1 MANNEFKPFA
11 TAAGANVTPQSDWEN
26 LPALFSGF
34 TSGKASSAQINKALR
49 QASFISA
56 ALAQFVADKS
66 NSDVIDNGDFS
77 GFVARLS
84 ALITAGDNL
93 YLRKDQNGADIPN
106 KPLFR
111 ENAGIT
117 ALLNEKASSNSVL
130 LLKGPIGTSDLD
142 TLGGPSYQG
151 RWTQGATA
159 NATIGRHYPTVS
171 AGSLDV
177 IYNAVA
183 GYGTVQIYTTHISN
197 RIFIRS
203 KPLTADPWSNWV
215 EVWTSG
221 NLTNP
226 ATLDTAQ
233 TFLAMQLFKSNQTP
247 VRILASNPGEPVFI
261 PFYDSNG
268 TTRRGWIGFGSTNNG
283 TIQINND
290 ATGASFQLLDNGRVR
305 LTPQIGQGAFVGN
318 NQIWDADNLKN
329 PLKSDD
335 LAGMPLPFP
344 GAVAPAGWLKCNGQ
358 SFDKTLYPVLASRYP
373 SGVLPDLRG
382 EFVRGWDDGRG
393 VDTGRALLSA
403 QSDAIRNIT
412 GRFNPG
418 GNGVSA
424 DSELFTAGPWGQAS
438 NGGAAGDSALITF
451 DASKVVPVANENRPR
466 NIAFNYIVRAA

>member
-1 MANNEFKPFA
+1 MTIERGQEG
-11 TAAGANVTPQSDWEN
+11 TAARIWSAND
-26 LPALFSGF
+26 
-34 TSGKASSAQINKALR
+34 I
-49 QASFISA
+49 A
-56 ALAQFVADKS
+56 A
-66 NSDVIDNGDFS
+66 NMM
-77 GFVARLS
+77 
-84 ALITAGDNL
+84 TAGTL
-93 YLRKDQNGADIPN
+93 SYLKGDIDGKLAKDQNGADIPN

-117 ALLNEKASSNSVL
+117 ALLNEKANSNSVL
-130 LLKGPIGTSDLD
+130 LLKGPIGTADLD

-159 NATIGRHYPTVS
+159 NATIARHYPIVS

-221 NLTNP
+221 NLPNP

-247 VRILASNPGEPVFI
+247 VRILAPNPGDPVFI

-268 TTRRGWIGFGSTNNG
+268 ASRKGWLGRGSTNID
-283 TIQINND
+283 TIELVND
-290 ATGASFQLLDNGRVR
+290 VAASGLVLLHTGVVR
-305 LTPQIGQGAFVGN
+305 LTPGTGANAVVRRNGVDH
-318 NQIWDADNLKN
+318 QIWDAGNLQN
-329 PLKSDD
+329 PLNGDV
-335 LAGMPLPFP
+335 LAGIPLPFP
-344 GAVAPAGWLKCNGQ
+344 AAVAPSGWLKCNGQ

-373 SGVLPDLRG
+373 SGILPDLRG

-451 DASKVVPVANENRPR
+451 DASKVVPTANENRPR